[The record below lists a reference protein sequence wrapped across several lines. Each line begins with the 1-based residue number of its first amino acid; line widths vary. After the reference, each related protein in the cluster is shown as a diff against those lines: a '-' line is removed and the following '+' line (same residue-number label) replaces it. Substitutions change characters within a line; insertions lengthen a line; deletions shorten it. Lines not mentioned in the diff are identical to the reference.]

1 MELGIIP
8 CGTGNDSSRTLYP
21 VTDPY
26 KLLSVL
32 PISSSSDFDIGK
44 ANDRYFLNIASVGF
58 DADVVMQ
65 SRRYKSLMS
74 GSMAYLIGA
83 LSALLKQKN
92 TDSES
97 QSMIS
102 QALKRISYCVYLLT
116 DPIMEVALKLLLML
130 I

>member
-26 KLLSVL
+26 KLISVL

-65 SRRYKSLMS
+65 SRRYNPLCQ
-74 GSMAYLIGA
+74 AQWPI
-83 LSALLKQKN
+83 LLV
-92 TDSES
+92 
-97 QSMIS
+97 
-102 QALKRISYCVYLLT
+102 LCL
-116 DPIMEVALKLLLML
+116 PF
-130 I
+130 